1 MVLNLTVP
9 GDLAL
14 ALLPEILLFTG
25 AMVLLVV
32 AAVLGDGQ
40 RTQRLVGIGA
50 VAVATI
56 AVAAVLFVAGSGW
69 TTSGGPI
76 ALDPFRF
83 AVALVVLLGTIGSIG
98 LSIEDNAREGV
109 GVGETHILTLF
120 ASGGMMVMGAARDL
134 MVLFLAIEIMSL
146 SAYILAGIN
155 RRSARSAESALKYF
169 LLGAF
174 STAFLLFGIAVVF
187 GVTGHTG
194 LAEIGRAVSE
204 GLGASIPLLHIG
216 IGLLLIGF
224 LFKVSAAPF
233 HMWAP
238 DVYDG
243 APTAITAYMAA
254 TVKTASFAAF
264 LRVWTEAFP
273 SSIEQWR
280 GPLMVIAVLT
290 MIVGSVVAIPQQ
302 NIKRMLAYSSIV
314 HSGYL
319 LIAALANSA
328 LGRSA
333 LLFYLVSYTLAT
345 LGAFAVVS
353 AVSKPT
359 SGRTAMSDY
368 AGLWHERP
376 WLAMAMAVYMFALLG
391 FPIFGGSGF
400 IAKWYML
407 EAALTGPTRMV
418 GVAVAVVLTS
428 AISAGFYLSLV
439 MVMFMKQ
446 RPGDAPSVVPTGPF
460 TRIVIAGTS
469 LGILVLGIAAA
480 PLISW
485 AERGAALESSPPTA
499 STLLE
504 AR

>member
-1 MVLNLTVP
+1 MILDLTVP
-9 GDLAL
+9 RDLAL
-14 ALLPEILLFTG
+14 ALLPELILLSG
-25 AMVLLVV
+25 AMGLMLL

-40 RTQRLVGIGA
+40 RTQRVVGLGAVGVALLTA
-50 VAVATI
+50 VAV
-56 AVAAVLFVAGSGW
+56 VGVAGSGW
-69 TTSGGPI
+69 STMGGPV

-83 AVALVVLLGTIGSIG
+83 AVAAVVLLGAIGAIVLG
-98 LSIEDNAREGV
+98 IEDNAREGL
-109 GVGETHILTLF
+109 GIGETHVLVLL
-120 ASGGMMVMGAARDL
+120 ASAGMMLMGAARDL

-146 SAYILAGIN
+146 SAYVLAGIN

-174 STAFLLFGIAVVF
+174 STAFLLFGIAVVY
-187 GVTGHTG
+187 GATGHTD
-194 LAEIGRAVSE
+194 LASIGAAVST
-204 GLGASIPLLHIG
+204 GLGASTPLLHVG
-216 IGLLLIGF
+216 IALLLVGF
-224 LFKVSAAPF
+224 LFKVSAVPF

-243 APTAITAYMAA
+243 APTAVTAFMAA
-254 TVKTASFAAF
+254 TVKAASFAAF

-273 SSIEQWR
+273 ASVDTWR
-280 GPLMVIAVLT
+280 GPLMAVAILT
-290 MIVGSVVAIPQQ
+290 MVVGSVVAIPQQ

-359 SGRTAMSDY
+359 SGRTSIADY
-368 AGLWHERP
+368 AGLWHARP
-376 WLAMAMAVYMFALLG
+376 WLSMAMAVYMFALLG

-407 EAALTGPTRMV
+407 EAAMQGPTRMV

-428 AISAGFYLSLV
+428 AISAGFYLYLV

-446 RPGDAPSVVPTGPF
+446 RPADAPAVLPTGPL
-460 TRIVIAGTS
+460 TRVVIAGTS
-469 LGILVLGIAAA
+469 VGILILGIAAA
-480 PLISW
+480 PLVAWS
-485 AERGAALESSPPTA
+485 ERGAAMERSPTTVLP
-499 STLLE
+499 SPE
-504 AR
+504 VP